1 MKQNDKEKWMDEV
14 LQSMEG
20 SQRAKP
26 KLELFSKIENQIL
39 APQGKVIQFNQWKY
53 AAAAAVLIFL
63 VNTSALMYFNQNVGL
78 TNEDVTITDAYN
90 QSLIS
95 MSQIYE

>member
-14 LQSMEG
+14 LSSMIG
-20 SQRAKP
+20 SQRAEP
-26 KLELFSKIENQIL
+26 RPEIFGEMEEKILSVKGQ
-39 APQGKVIQFNQWKY
+39 VIHFNQWKY

-63 VNTSALMYFNQNVGL
+63 VNITALMYY
-78 TNEDVTITDAYN
+78 TNNTETAQVEIAIADLYN
-90 QSLIS
+90 ESLIS